1 MVGLLFNF
9 KNLLS
14 NIMSTYNNQNI
25 LFVVNPVAG
34 GGVDDSLEDQ
44 IKHFYTEQDK
54 QYHIFKTTG
63 DNDARAIKE
72 LMQQN
77 SFDRVV
83 SIGGDGT
90 IKMLAHILIGKDIPL
105 GIIPSGSANG
115 MATELNIPTE
125 IEACLDTIVNGQVVN
140 TDAIRIN
147 NDELCLHLSDI
158 GMNAHI
164 VKYYQENNWRGK
176 LGYLRGAIKMWFNR
190 KQMSLTIHRNG
201 DTIHRDAYMV
211 VLANARMYGTKVIIN
226 PNGDVQDGRFEIVII
241 KKLTF
246 IETLKL
252 FFRFTNYN
260 PQVIESITAE
270 SVDINVKRSM
280 YFQIDGEYIGK
291 RKRISAKI
299 EEGKLPIILP
309 CK

>member
-1 MVGLLFNF
+1 
-9 KNLLS
+9 
-14 NIMSTYNNQNI
+14 MSTYNNQNI

-34 GGVDDSLEDQ
+34 GGVDEDIDAQ
-44 IKHFYTEQDK
+44 IKHFFAEQAQGKDYT
-54 QYHIFKTTG
+54 IFKTTG
-63 DNDARAIKE
+63 ENDERAIKN
-72 LMQQN
+72 LLDKN

-90 IKMLAHILIGKDIPL
+90 IKMLAHILIGKNVPL

-115 MATELNIPTE
+115 MATELNIPTD
-125 IEACLDTIVNGQVVN
+125 IEACLDTIINGQVVN

-176 LGYLRGAIKMWFNR
+176 FGYLKGAIKMWFNR
-190 KQMSLTIHRNG
+190 KQMSLTIHQNG

-226 PNGDVQDGRFEIVII
+226 PDGDVHDGKFEIVLI
-241 KKLTF
+241 KKLSF
-246 IETLKL
+246 IETLKM
-252 FFRFTNYN
+252 FFRFTNYD
-260 PQVIESITAE
+260 PQVIESIDAQ
-270 SVDINVKRSM
+270 SVDIDVKKGM

-299 EEGKLPIILP
+299 EEGKLPIVLP
-309 CK
+309 CE